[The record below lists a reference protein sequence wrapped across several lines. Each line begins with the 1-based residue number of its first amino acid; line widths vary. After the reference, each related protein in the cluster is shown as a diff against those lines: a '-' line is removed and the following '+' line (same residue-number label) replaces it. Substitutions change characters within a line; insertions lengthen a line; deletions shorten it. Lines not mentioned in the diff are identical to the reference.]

1 MSERSRL
8 DEIVEESPNTGPW
21 RRCMMAIA
29 ERSFRHGVEQC
40 NEMARRIRDGINWGR
55 WDIVGEESVQPA
67 PVENKDPDHNDACR
81 RSCCNRRHAQRRK
94 GEEARWYG
102 TYENRRPRD
111 RRRPADYEDPPVGGP
126 YPTEY
131 RWASNEKTYDS
142 GLDYKGV
149 PWRCVDRRTGQR
161 RKGHET
167 IIGVGS

>member
-1 MSERSRL
+1 MSERTRL

-21 RRCMMAIA
+21 RRCLMAIA
-29 ERSFRHGVEQC
+29 GRSFRHGVEQC

-67 PVENKDPDHNDACR
+67 PASTQTP
-81 RSCCNRRHAQRRK
+81 
-94 GEEARWYG
+94 G
-102 TYENRRPRD
+102 TPS
-111 RRRPADYEDPPVGGP
+111 PGSAADYEDPPVGGP